1 MLQAFY
7 NGQGQQKTSVILQQI
22 LDLKRLQLT
31 DRKNTSSLIRGQE
44 QIDISSSKFS
54 TSQRLDDD
62 LDKHS
67 QNSLGICSDLQQMD
81 SPKQEL
87 KVEPFPS
94 PFSQLEQLSS
104 SSTVGIPLH
113 GDPFWQCKS
122 PIQSSQVCSLM

>member
-1 MLQAFY
+1 MLQAFDS
-7 NGQGQQKTSVILQQI
+7 GQGQQKTSVIFWQI
-22 LDLKRLQLT
+22 LGLKRLQLG

-44 QIDISSSKFS
+44 QSDISSSKYG
-54 TSQRLDDD
+54 TSKKLDDD
-62 LDKHS
+62 LDEHS
-67 QNSLGICSDLQQMD
+67 QNSLGICSDLHQMD
-81 SPKQEL
+81 SPQKEM

-104 SSTVGIPLH
+104 CSTVGIPLH